1 MLRGLCTRQ
10 STCIGR
16 LTLTWGKLNV
26 ILGFVLF
33 FAIVRWDL
41 KDKRVV

>member
-1 MLRGLCTRQ
+1 
-10 STCIGR
+10 

-26 ILGFVLF
+26 SLGFVLLLLF